1 MRKLMVILL
10 SMILAFT
17 GFSTYVQAQV
27 FSDVNSG
34 DRFYEHMN
42 YLFNEGIIQGYG
54 QDRFEPDQHVTRG
67 QAALMIARA
76 LGLETRNR
84 ETQFTDVSSQNVASG
99 AVHSA
104 TVAGI
109 IQGYG
114 DGTFGPE
121 KPVTRGDMA
130 IFLARAFK
138 LTKEEALPFTDV
150 PMTSSAYAS
159 IRKAI
164 AFGIVE
170 GYSDNTF
177 KPNEYVTRK
186 QFSAFLARALH
197 DNLRIPVFACGYN
210 PATHKNPDRQT
221 VNCLITKLARQSE
234 FPIPPEI
241 VKAVATVE
249 NGKWQQ
255 FKSDGQPNISGDGGI
270 GLMQITNTAGYDV
283 ERLKYDLPYN
293 IQTGIEFLINNF
305 KRSDLPKVGDH
316 NPENLESWYFAVMAY
331 NGIKAV
337 NSPFVRETGKR
348 NDDGVEGAYQE
359 KVYQA
364 LTTNGLLGKR
374 THIHSIQMSKDDFIY
389 GQETNNTIQ
398 FPTKSFQL
406 TETTSSKELF
416 KTEDDVVASP
426 GARLRMKP
434 NTQSDYIQT
443 NAAVPMKILG
453 ASVYD
458 ERVNSPNQFVWYP
471 VEAMIGGKKEY
482 GYIASSNIMN

>member
-1 MRKLMVILL
+1 MVILF

-17 GFSTYVQAQV
+17 GFSTYVQAQG
-27 FSDVNSG
+27 FSDVNSS

-42 YLFNEGIIQGYG
+42 FLFNEGIIQGYE
-54 QDRFEPDQHVTRG
+54 QHRFEPDQYVTRG

-76 LGLETRNR
+76 LDLETGKR

-114 DGTFGPE
+114 DGTFGPG

-138 LTKEEALPFTDV
+138 LTEEEALPFSDV
-150 PMTSSAYAS
+150 PIRSTAYAS

-197 DNLRIPVFACGYN
+197 DELRLSVFACGYD

-249 NGKWQQ
+249 NGKWEQ
-255 FKSDGQPNISGDGGI
+255 FKSDGQPNISHDGGI

-293 IQTGIEFLINNF
+293 VQAGIEFLVNNF
-305 KRSDLPKVGDH
+305 KRNDLPKVGDH
-316 NPENLESWYFAVMAY
+316 NPENLENWYFAVMAY
-331 NGIKAV
+331 NGTKAV
-337 NSPFVRETGKR
+337 NSPFVQATGER
-348 NDDGVEGAYQE
+348 NTGAYQE
-359 KVYQA
+359 KVYQT
-364 LTTNGLLGKR
+364 LKTNGLLPGI
-374 THIHSIQMSKDDFIY
+374 TIDSIQMSKEDFIY
-389 GQETNNTIQ
+389 GEETNYTIQ

-406 TETTSSKELF
+406 TKKATSSKELF
-416 KTEDDVVASP
+416 QAGDVVHYS
-426 GARLRMKP
+426 GSGLRVKP
-434 NTQSDYIQT
+434 NTQSMLIPT
-443 NAAVPMKILG
+443 TAAAPMKILG
-453 ASVYD
+453 APVTN
-458 ERVNSPNQFVWYP
+458 EQVNSTNQFVWYP
-471 VEAMIGGKKEY
+471 VETMIGGKIES
-482 GYIASSNIMN
+482 GYIASPYITNH